1 MNRLNN
7 LLLPLAGNVED
18 KLNNLGNDIIN
29 TWVIPIARW
38 GAIFGLIICGIMFM
52 AGRRNREEAKA
63 WLPWVVGGLI
73 LVFAATFI
81 ADALIANINTF

>member
-1 MNRLNN
+1 MNQLNKM
-7 LLLPLAGNVED
+7 LLTLAGSVED
-18 KLNNLGNDIIN
+18 KLNNLGDNIIS

-52 AGRRNREEAKA
+52 SGRRNREEAKA

-73 LVFAATFI
+73 LVFAASFI

>member
-1 MNRLNN
+1 MNQLNKM
-7 LLLPLAGNVED
+7 LLTLAGSVED
-18 KLNNLGNDIIN
+18 KLNNLGDNIIS

-52 AGRRNREEAKA
+52 SRRNREEAKA

-73 LVFAATFI
+73 LVFAASFI